1 MFKQSKGTIFHINCL
16 TGKDISLYSV
26 YNTEKEVLLLPF
38 TYLMVEKIQRFDN
51 YDEVWLSEMP
61 TPNTFKQDF
70 IIWVDDIPTNNTQ
83 YIPNILKRG
92 LEVIQLTSTEMAKK
106 WTSEY
111 GWLLNWMD
119 VKFRVVSDMVRI

>member
-1 MFKQSKGTIFHINCL
+1 
-16 TGKDISLYSV
+16 
-26 YNTEKEVLLLPF
+26 
-38 TYLMVEKIQRFDN
+38 MVEKIQRFDN